1 MKLSKTTALVL
12 CAFSGS
18 LAFAA
23 EPASNVT
30 LYGVLDTG
38 VYAHHAS
45 NGKTIVEMAS
55 GITKGSRFGLEGQE
69 NLGNG
74 YKVYFRLEQGFESD
88 NGDAKDADSAF
99 YRDSY
104 MGVATPFGAF
114 ELGRTGALTAGT
126 HGGIVGGMS
135 PFGITW
141 KEGALT
147 KVFAGNIA
155 ARVNNMVTYE
165 SPDLSGFKL
174 YAQYSNGIDDD
185 DVVSSQKNRYIAVG
199 ATYRYKNLRLIVAF
213 DNLFYND
220 SAVKTDAGV
229 AAGKN
234 LKDQRTYNI
243 GGTYDFGDV
252 RMYLG
257 YQFGQNIKTPRQ
269 GDADAIAAA
278 KYDAKDSKAA
288 EGYDTNAVT
297 LGTKIKLFGGELN
310 GTLGYAHAKRD
321 YQDSKADVYQAM
333 LGYKYPLSKRT
344 YAYGAVGYIHGKS
357 QNKSLNK
364 KKVLTHNVER
374 VNTRSFFMGLCQGER
389 T

>member
-199 ATYRYKNLRLIVAF
+199 ATYRYKNLRLIAAF

-374 VNTRSFFMGLCQGER
+374 VNTRSFFMGLCHEF
-389 T
+389 

>member
-23 EPASNVT
+23 EPASNVA

-141 KEGALT
+141 KEGAFT
-147 KVFAGNIA
+147 KVFAGNVA
-155 ARVNNMVTYE
+155 ARVNNMVKYE
-165 SPDLSGFKL
+165 SPELSGFKL

-185 DVVSSQKNRYIAVG
+185 DVVSSQKNRYIALG
-199 ATYRYKNLRLIVAF
+199 ATYRYKNLRLIAAF

-310 GTLGYAHAKRD
+310 GTLGYAHAKLD

-374 VNTRSFFMGLCQGER
+374 VNTRSFFMGLCHEF
-389 T
+389 